1 MTHDTS
7 QGLLVR
13 VCYHSIHRVQHNQT
27 YATAWYE
34 SVDLVKNEQL
44 PNTFTATVTLV
55 LVIIR
60 ASAVGEKEVNFPES
74 EIRCQISPLNN

>member
-1 MTHDTS
+1 MQQIGMKVWIWLKTNS
-7 QGLLVR
+7 
-13 VCYHSIHRVQHNQT
+13 
-27 YATAWYE
+27 
-34 SVDLVKNEQL
+34 
-44 PNTFTATVTLV
+44 ATVALA